1 MGRTFDR
8 IAPHYDRWIGRFM
21 SRRFDLMAELLA
33 CSSEE
38 VILDLGG
45 GTGLF
50 SRRIVDRC
58 KAVHLLDESPLMIE
72 QVPAGKILSRLGNA
86 TETGYPGRFF
96 DAVVL
101 SDVYH
106 HIREQDLLLS
116 EIARILKPGGRL
128 LVKEVDLDR
137 ALGRVV
143 AGMEN
148 LFFAEVYPT
157 GFQAFS
163 DLLEQRGFALLE
175 KARDL
180 WSFIGLWQFR

>member
-1 MGRTFDR
+1 M
-8 IAPHYDRWIGRFM
+8 
-21 SRRFDLMAELLA
+21 
-33 CSSEE
+33 
-38 VILDLGG
+38 
-45 GTGLF
+45 
-50 SRRIVDRC
+50 
-58 KAVHLLDESPLMIE
+58 
-72 QVPAGKILSRLGNA
+72 
-86 TETGYPGRFF
+86 
-96 DAVVL
+96 VL

-128 LVKEVDLDR
+128 LVNEVDLDR

-163 DLLEQRGFALLE
+163 DLLEKRGFALLE